1 MVGDW
6 LVLLF
11 FPALLTIVGL
21 LVSSELKE
29 VGEVDGSESRDLDG
43 DMLCTICSKNQEMRI
58 RYKFRTIGFIHHHFI
73 Y

>member
-11 FPALLTIVGL
+11 FPALLAIVGL

-29 VGEVDGSESRDLDG
+29 VGEVDGSEPRDLDG
-43 DMLCTICSKNQEMRI
+43 DVLWTICSKN
-58 RYKFRTIGFIHHHFI
+58 
-73 Y
+73 